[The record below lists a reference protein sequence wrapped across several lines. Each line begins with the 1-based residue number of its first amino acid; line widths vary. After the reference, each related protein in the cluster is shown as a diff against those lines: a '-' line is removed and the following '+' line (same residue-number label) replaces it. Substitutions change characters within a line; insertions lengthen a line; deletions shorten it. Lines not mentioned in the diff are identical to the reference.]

1 MKVELISNGYIIYL
15 NQFNLINID
24 FNAMDILEDNFKKLI
39 KKLNTY
45 YHIDINGYYN
55 INVYLDK
62 YYGAILQME
71 KEDIGYYD
79 YFDNDTIAMRIKKIE
94 TSFLYEV
101 DDTLFAKNFFNKFK
115 LITKNNHIYLKI
127 IDDLSYKEYLLL
139 TEMSK
144 IIYDK
149 HYVS

>member
-1 MKVELISNGYIIYL
+1 MKVEVISNGYIIYL
-15 NQFNLINID
+15 NQFNLIDID
-24 FNAMDILEDNFKKLI
+24 FKNMDILEDSFKKLL
-39 KKLNTY
+39 KKLNNY

-62 YYGAILQME
+62 YYGAILQIE
-71 KEDIGYYD
+71 KESLDYYD
-79 YFDNDTIAMRIKKIE
+79 YFESDTIAMRIKKIDVD
-94 TSFLYEV
+94 FLYEV
-101 DDTLFAKNFFNKFK
+101 EDFLFAKDFFDKFK

-144 IIYDK
+144 IVYDK
-149 HYVS
+149 ALV

>member
-24 FNAMDILEDNFKKLI
+24 FKNMDILEDNFKNLL

-45 YHIDINGYYN
+45 YHIDINGYYS
-55 INVYLDK
+55 INVYIDK
-62 YYGAILQME
+62 YYGAILQIE

-101 DDTLFAKNFFNKFK
+101 DDILFVNDFFNKFK
-115 LITKNNHIYLKI
+115 LITKNNHIYLEI
-127 IDDLSYKEYLLL
+127 VDDLSYKEYLLL
-139 TEMSK
+139 TEMSR

-149 HYVS
+149 TSM